1 MATRIA
7 KLKLVISLV
16 FAGAVSICLS
26 VSAIRGG
33 GGVAAAQ
40 QSLRFNHEQ
49 HLKVQGGALSCTDC
63 HRPAS
68 EGSVTLKRPYHD
80 SCTACH
86 QQWFDTA
93 TQKKEACALC
103 HTNVT
108 EARLPDMTV
117 FPNYNKDAAVLFD
130 FSHKL
135 HLGARERVAKFIGA
149 KVECGACHN
158 FDAKGEKA
166 TLPAHEECA
175 ACHSMPNVKPRLA
188 ADSKNQDCLACHTS
202 KEQKNPAYR
211 KIRRFIASAGD
222 TAMVRGVKLIQ
233 PPDAAQF
240 TPAARDLKFSHAKH
254 LTDSRNA
261 GITCETCH
269 IGIDRKTTL
278 AELSTPTMWDCTI
291 CHESQRTRAE
301 FRISNCTVCHT
312 QISAGRKPR
321 SHTLTERPY
330 DHTAAFRV
338 RHAEAARASGA
349 KCAFCHEFT
358 PDPRVRAEGFIRTEE
373 RALPASGNCD
383 ECHSVMK
390 PASHTIRWRS
400 DLHGRMASLNRIN
413 CTVCHQVD
421 YCIRCHNTR
430 PRSHNP
436 INAFVN
442 GGHRFLAQLN
452 QRSCFTCHEYNV
464 TCERCHNV
472 RIR

>member
-1 MATRIA
+1 MIATSSA
-7 KLKLVISLV
+7 KLKLTVATL
-16 FAGAVSICLS
+16 FAGGALLCLLS
-26 VSAIRGG
+26 TMSSEP
-33 GGVAAAQ
+33 AAAAEQ
-40 QSLRFNHEQ
+40 AMKFNHEQ

-63 HRPAS
+63 HRPATV
-68 EGSVTLKRPYHD
+68 GSVKLKRPYHD
-80 SCTACH
+80 SCSACH
-86 QQWFDTA
+86 QQWFDAA
-93 TQKKEACALC
+93 TQKKEACAIC
-103 HTNVT
+103 HTNIS

-117 FPNYNKDAAVLFD
+117 FPNYNKDSAVLFD

-135 HLGARERVAKFIGA
+135 HVGARERVVKFVGA
-149 KVECGACHN
+149 KVECSACHS
-158 FDAKGEKA
+158 FDANGEKA
-166 TLPAHEECA
+166 TFPAHEECA
-175 ACHSMPNVKPRLA
+175 ACHSMPNVKPKLGP
-188 ADSKNQDCLACHTS
+188 DSKNEDCLKCHAS

-211 KIRRFIASAGD
+211 KIRRFVASGSD
-222 TAMVRGVKLIQ
+222 TAMARGVKLIQ
-233 PPDAAQF
+233 PADAAQF

-254 LTDSRNA
+254 LTDSRNV

-269 IGIDRKTTL
+269 IGIDQKTSI
-278 AELSTPTMWDCTI
+278 AELAIPSMWDCTV
-291 CHESQRTRAE
+291 CHESQRTRAD
-301 FRISNCTVCHT
+301 FRISRCSVCHT

-321 SHTLTERPY
+321 NHTLTERPY

-338 RHAEAARASGA
+338 RHAEAARAPEA

-358 PDPRVRAEGFIRTEE
+358 SDPRVRTASIVRTEE
-373 RALPASGNCD
+373 RALPSGGNCD

-413 CTVCHQVD
+413 CATCHQAD

-472 RIR
+472 TIR